1 MLFAAGYGTRMRPL
15 TDATPKPLI
24 TLGGRAL
31 LDFNL
36 QRFLDFVCERV
47 VINTHYLADQIA
59 DHIARWRAETPGSA
73 RNYAASELCISH
85 ESELLETGGGIV
97 KALPLLGSDP
107 FFSANADS
115 FWIDGAEPALARMG
129 ARFDAARMDAL
140 LLLVPRA
147 RSVGYQG
154 PGDFDLDPE
163 SGELIRHGARPY
175 VFSGLHLFHPRLF
188 AGRAVAPF
196 SLRELYR
203 EAERP
208 DGRLARFHGLVH
220 DGDWVHV
227 GTPAELAAAERHL
240 AGSEAQRQPER

>member
-1 MLFAAGYGTRMRPL
+1 MLFAAGHGTRMRPL

-24 TLGGRAL
+24 ALRGRAL
-31 LDFNL
+31 LDYNL
-36 QRFLDFVCERV
+36 QHFLDFGCERV
-47 VINTHYLADQIA
+47 VINTHYLADQVA
-59 DHIARWRAETPGSA
+59 DHVARWRVEAAGAA
-73 RNYAASELCISH
+73 RAQHVASELCISH

-97 KALPLLGSDP
+97 KALPLLGSEP

-115 FWIDGAEPALARMG
+115 FWIDGAEPALARMS
-129 ARFDAARMDAL
+129 AHFDAARMDAL

-154 PGDFDLDPE
+154 PGDFDLDPAH
-163 SGELIRHGARPY
+163 GALIRHGARPY

-203 EAERP
+203 GAEGS

-240 AGSEAQRQPER
+240 AASEAQR

>member
-24 TLGGRAL
+24 ALGGRAL
-31 LDFNL
+31 LDYNL
-36 QRFLDFVCERV
+36 QHFIDFDCERV
-47 VINTHYLADQIA
+47 VINTHYLADQVA
-59 DHIARWRAETPGSA
+59 GHVARWRAPG
-73 RNYAASELCISH
+73 ELCVSH
-85 ESELLETGGGIV
+85 EPELLETGGGIV
-97 KALPLLGSDP
+97 KALPLLGSEP

-115 FWIDGAEPALARMG
+115 FWLDGAEPALARMS
-129 ARFDAARMDAL
+129 AHFDAARMDAL

-154 PGDFDLDPE
+154 PGDFDLDAE
-163 SGELIRHGARPY
+163 SGELIRQAARPY

-188 AGRAVAPF
+188 AGRAAAPF

-203 EAERP
+203 AAERP
-208 DGRLARFHGLVH
+208 DGRLTRFHGLVH

-227 GTPAELAAAERHL
+227 GTPAELAAAERYM
-240 AGSEAQRQPER
+240 AASRAQR

>member
-1 MLFAAGYGTRMRPL
+1 
-15 TDATPKPLI
+15 
-24 TLGGRAL
+24 
-31 LDFNL
+31 
-36 QRFLDFVCERV
+36 
-47 VINTHYLADQIA
+47 
-59 DHIARWRAETPGSA
+59 
-73 RNYAASELCISH
+73 
-85 ESELLETGGGIV
+85 V

-115 FWIDGAEPALARMG
+115 FWIDGPEPALARMS
-129 ARFDAARMDAL
+129 AHFDAARMDAL

-203 EAERP
+203 GAERP

-227 GTPAELAAAERHL
+227 GTPAELAAAEHHL
-240 AGSEAQRQPER
+240 AASEAQRQPER

>member
-1 MLFAAGYGTRMRPL
+1 MLFAAGLGTRMRPL

-24 TLGGRAL
+24 TLRGKAL
-31 LDFNL
+31 LDYNL
-36 QRFLDFVCERV
+36 QHFIDFDCERV
-47 VINTHYLADQIA
+47 VINTHYLADQVA
-59 DHIARWRAETPGSA
+59 EHVARWR
-73 RNYAASELCISH
+73 AASELCVSH
-85 ESELLETGGGIV
+85 EPELLETGGGIV
-97 KALPLLGSDP
+97 KALPLLGAAP

-129 ARFDAARMDAL
+129 AHYDAETMDAL

-147 RSVGYQG
+147 RCSGYQG
-154 PGDFDLDPE
+154 PGDFDLDAE
-163 SGELIRHGARPY
+163 SGELIRGETRPY
-175 VFSGLHLFHPRLF
+175 VFTGLHLFHPRLF

-203 EAERP
+203 AAERP

-240 AGSEAQRQPER
+240 SEAQR